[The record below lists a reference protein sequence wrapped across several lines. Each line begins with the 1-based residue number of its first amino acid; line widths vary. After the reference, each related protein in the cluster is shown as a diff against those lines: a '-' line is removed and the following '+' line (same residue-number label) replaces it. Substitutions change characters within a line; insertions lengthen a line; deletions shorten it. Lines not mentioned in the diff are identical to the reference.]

1 MGCYN
6 GAEICGLVGSYIITR
21 LVTIIKTS
29 DCGLYRDNGLLILRD
44 VNGQQI
50 DLTSTNIIKIFK
62 MLVLA

>member
-29 DCGLYRDNGLLILRD
+29 DCGLYRDNGLLILCD

>member
-21 LVTIIKTS
+21 LVTIIKTC
-29 DCGLYRDNGLLILRD
+29 DCGLYRDNDLLILCD